1 LLERQV
7 VPQDISRGA
16 LSAGV
21 PREQD
26 HASAAKQR
34 NQEGAAAVRS
44 YRTMRY
50 GVATDFLTSSSVHR
64 NLSCA
69 REPLLRTLWRALKTI
84 RQLLQYGHGNQI
96 SDQIESATC
105 YVQTAAELTEI
116 GSSDTAVAAFRCVN

>member
-1 LLERQV
+1 METRVSYPALR
-7 VPQDISRGA
+7 SRCFFFSSRRRHTRWPRDWSSDVCSSD
-16 LSAGV
+16 LGV

-69 REPLLRTLWRALKTI
+69 REPFRSEEHTSE
-84 RQLLQYGHGNQI
+84 LQSRGHLVCRLPLEKKNLQ
-96 SDQIESATC
+96 
-105 YVQTAAELTEI
+105 QT
-116 GSSDTAVAAFRCVN
+116 

>member
-1 LLERQV
+1 MQALQSSA
-7 VPQDISRGA
+7 IKRGP
-16 LSAGV
+16 
-21 PREQD
+21 PRCDPIEQCGM
-26 HASAAKQR
+26 AWQPTSSP
-34 NQEGAAAVRS
+34 AVRS
-44 YRTMRY
+44 T
-50 GVATDFLTSSSVHR
+50 GTFA
-64 NLSCA
+64 CA